1 MRLSER
7 HRPVHFS
14 DPGRVEI
21 RLRTR
26 SSVLSDDLIRSKN
39 GRGPRVLC
47 KVSWGV
53 GLWVSGWGPGVRRRE
68 AVCREVCW
76 SREVAVYIN
85 HVTTH
90 IHEYGRQSLRAR
102 QRRRVVQKRAS
113 PRTGMCQPRS
123 PWRRR
128 VVVFSILV
136 LVRHGARA
144 RSVTTPRA
152 AATPRI
158 ICLAAA
164 PILVGRREQARHM
177 WPRQL
182 GAVLR
187 RPPAREVG
195 RSALVDLL
203 TARVRS
209 GGRWNAAR
217 ARWRGECSIGL
228 LPARQEKSSSKTQA
242 TSTPRPCCSLEH
254 GSTIGRDRTHRR
266 PLTDS
271 ARGGLEWLRVTR
283 RLIWRLHTQR
293 GWWAGMRFEN
303 EVERAWARRTGR
315 RQLPRPLRRG
325 GGRHRRSADP
335 ADVARASAR
344 ATPREAQT
352 LPTLDPL
359 QGVASEVAIIIVS
372 CVRQLFF

>member
-1 MRLSER
+1 ML
-7 HRPVHFS
+7 V
-14 DPGRVEI
+14 GR
-21 RLRTR
+21 
-26 SSVLSDDLIRSKN
+26 
-39 GRGPRVLC
+39 
-47 KVSWGV
+47 
-53 GLWVSGWGPGVRRRE
+53 
-68 AVCREVCW
+68 
-76 SREVAVYIN
+76 
-85 HVTTH
+85 
-90 IHEYGRQSLRAR
+90 
-102 QRRRVVQKRAS
+102 
-113 PRTGMCQPRS
+113 
-123 PWRRR
+123 
-128 VVVFSILV
+128 
-136 LVRHGARA
+136 
-144 RSVTTPRA
+144 
-152 AATPRI
+152 
-158 ICLAAA
+158 
-164 PILVGRREQARHM
+164 GRREQACHL

-195 RSALVDLL
+195 RIAPVDLL

-266 PLTDS
+266 PLNDS
-271 ARGGLEWLRVTR
+271 ARGGLERLRVTR

-303 EVERAWARRTGR
+303 EVERAWARHTGR
-315 RQLPRPLRRG
+315 RHLPRPLRRG

-359 QGVASEVAIIIVS
+359 QGVASEVAIIIV
-372 CVRQLFF
+372 

>member
-1 MRLSER
+1 M
-7 HRPVHFS
+7 
-14 DPGRVEI
+14 
-21 RLRTR
+21 
-26 SSVLSDDLIRSKN
+26 
-39 GRGPRVLC
+39 
-47 KVSWGV
+47 
-53 GLWVSGWGPGVRRRE
+53 
-68 AVCREVCW
+68 
-76 SREVAVYIN
+76 YIN
-85 HVTTH
+85 HVTTRH
-90 IHEYGRQSLRAR
+90 TRVRATEPQSASTSSCCPAARLAQSGHVSTSEPVASVCGRFLA
-102 QRRRVVQKRAS
+102 
-113 PRTGMCQPRS
+113 
-123 PWRRR
+123 
-128 VVVFSILV
+128 

-164 PILVGRREQARHM
+164 PILVGRGRREQARHM

-195 RSALVDLL
+195 RSAPVDLL
-203 TARVRS
+203 TARIRS

-266 PLTDS
+266 PLNDS
-271 ARGGLEWLRVTR
+271 ARGGLERLRVTR

-315 RQLPRPLRRG
+315 RHLPRPLRRG

-335 ADVARASAR
+335 GCRASIGESGAAR
-344 ATPREAQT
+344 GSRT
-352 LPTLDPL
+352 LPTLMPL
-359 QGVASEVAIIIVS
+359 QGVPSDVARKIILGARVQDDFGS
-372 CVRQLFF
+372 AYP

>member
-1 MRLSER
+1 
-7 HRPVHFS
+7 
-14 DPGRVEI
+14 
-21 RLRTR
+21 
-26 SSVLSDDLIRSKN
+26 
-39 GRGPRVLC
+39 
-47 KVSWGV
+47 
-53 GLWVSGWGPGVRRRE
+53 
-68 AVCREVCW
+68 
-76 SREVAVYIN
+76 
-85 HVTTH
+85 
-90 IHEYGRQSLRAR
+90 
-102 QRRRVVQKRAS
+102 
-113 PRTGMCQPRS
+113 MCQPRS

-128 VVVFSILV
+128 AARSFSRV

-144 RSVTTPRA
+144 RSVTTPRT
-152 AATPRI
+152 AATPHI

-164 PILVGRREQARHM
+164 PILVGRGRREQARHM

-266 PLTDS
+266 PLNDS
-271 ARGGLEWLRVTR
+271 ARGGLERLRVTR

-293 GWWAGMRFEN
+293 GWWAGMRIEN
-303 EVERAWARRTGR
+303 EVERAWARHTGR
-315 RQLPRPLRRG
+315 RHLPRPLRRG

-335 ADVARASAR
+335 ADAARASV
-344 ATPREAQT
+344 PREAQT
-352 LPTLDPL
+352 LPTLMPL
-359 QGVASEVAIIIVS
+359 QGVPSELARKIITGARRAAIASRSPTRATKAWRRPARRTPRLPRACSSPASPV
-372 CVRQLFF
+372 